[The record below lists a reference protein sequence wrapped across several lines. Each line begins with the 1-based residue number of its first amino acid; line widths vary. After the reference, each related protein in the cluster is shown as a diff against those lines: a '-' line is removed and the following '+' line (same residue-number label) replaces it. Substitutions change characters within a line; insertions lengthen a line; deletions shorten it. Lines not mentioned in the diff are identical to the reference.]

1 MLAPGRRA
9 TLTQTQKA
17 LGVEITADFS
27 MQEAVGQLK
36 QNKSTVNCQ
45 LSTVNC
51 QLSTVN
57 WQLANGQWSEIE
69 AIPSK

>member
-36 QNKSTVNCQ
+36 QKKSTVNCQ

-51 QLSTVN
+51 QLATGK
-57 WQLANGQWSEIE
+57 WPMERDRGYT
-69 AIPSK
+69 K